1 MQPEQFNKLIQS
13 PFQADERMSVQL
25 HEVLQQFPY
34 FQTARILY
42 LKALHQQKSLHYE
55 SQLRITAAYAGN
67 RKMLY
72 HFINLQDREMLPFRE
87 ETANVPAFEREEKTE
102 KEVVLE
108 PVFRADN
115 NTMAADTTAVDQ
127 QPVVIFE
134 EYKSGE
140 EAGKAIAETDGE
152 EDNAIIKKETLS
164 TEAASSISPSEVIA
178 QRIREL
184 DAKEHGEQEVQRP
197 SQTPASR
204 TGQDFEE
211 QEATPGTE
219 PLMPEINTEVA
230 GIKLLMDLGQS
241 PRIELEQKPVAPVA
255 GTEKKIQGSEI
266 VPPSHDTD
274 KAMHRFTDWLRI
286 KSGMPVPEKDTPKK
300 RTVARAEQSVSG
312 DSDKK
317 QPPADEIINRFIQA
331 EPRIEPGKTKFYSP
345 ANMAKKSLV
354 EHADTVSETLA
365 KIYVAQGNIPKAIL
379 SYQNLALIF
388 PEKSVYF
395 AAQIEKLKNENPK
408 GPV

>member
-13 PFQADERMSVQL
+13 PFRADERMSVQL

-72 HFINLQDREMLPFRE
+72 HFINLQDQELLPFRE
-87 ETANVPAFEREEKTE
+87 ETANAATFEREEKTE
-102 KEVVLE
+102 KEIVLE
-108 PVFRADN
+108 PVFKADNTRADD
-115 NTMAADTTAVDQ
+115 ATAVDQ
-127 QPVVIFE
+127 QPVVIFD

-140 EAGKAIAETDGE
+140 QAAKTIAETE
-152 EDNAIIKKETLS
+152 EEKDNTIIKKETVS
-164 TEAASSISPSEVIA
+164 TAAASSISPSEVIA

-184 DAKEHGEQEVQRP
+184 DAKEHGEQELQKP
-197 SQTPASR
+197 SQTPVSR
-204 TGQDFEE
+204 AGQDFEE

-255 GTEKKIQGSEI
+255 GTEKKIPGSEI

-274 KAMHRFTDWLRI
+274 KEMHRFTDWLRI
-286 KSGMPVPEKDTPKK
+286 KSGMPVPEKETPKK
-300 RTVARAEQSVSG
+300 RNVARAEQSVSG